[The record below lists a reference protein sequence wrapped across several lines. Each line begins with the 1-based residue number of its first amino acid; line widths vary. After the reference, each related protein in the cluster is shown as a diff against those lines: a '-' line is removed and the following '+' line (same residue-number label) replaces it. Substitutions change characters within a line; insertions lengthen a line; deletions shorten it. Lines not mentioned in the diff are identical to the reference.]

1 MNLQIE
7 KDLQH
12 GSNDYL
18 PDFFIKLNTI
28 MSIRS
33 MLLTCAVSAL
43 VFSACSDEATDSTPT
58 EFIASESDFAGY
70 SSWTK
75 TTADRV
81 GEDPA
86 GMTHGAHGASDSS
99 ILRKIYVKQAS
110 AVRSGAGQFP
120 VGTMFAKEMT
130 MAGLVQVVTGMA
142 KRGNSYDASG
152 NDWEYFMIG
161 ADGKFIGR
169 GDTLM
174 GGGCKGCHGANAGQ
188 DYIFTK

>member
-1 MNLQIE
+1 MN
-7 KDLQH
+7 
-12 GSNDYL
+12 
-18 PDFFIKLNTI
+18 
-28 MSIRS
+28 IRS
-33 MLLTCAVSAL
+33 KLLLLATTAL
-43 VFSACSDEATDSTPT
+43 FFSACSEDTVDTTPT
-58 EFIASESDFAGY
+58 EFIATESDFNGY
-70 SSWTK
+70 ASWSK

-86 GMTHGAHGASDSS
+86 GLTHGAHGASDSS
-99 ILRKIYVKQAS
+99 ILRKIFLKQSA
-110 AVRSGAGQFP
+110 AVRGSSGQFP
-120 VGTMFAKEMT
+120 VGTMFAKEMS

-161 ADGKFIGR
+161 ADGKFLGR

-174 GGGCKGCHGANAGQ
+174 GGGCKGCHSATADK